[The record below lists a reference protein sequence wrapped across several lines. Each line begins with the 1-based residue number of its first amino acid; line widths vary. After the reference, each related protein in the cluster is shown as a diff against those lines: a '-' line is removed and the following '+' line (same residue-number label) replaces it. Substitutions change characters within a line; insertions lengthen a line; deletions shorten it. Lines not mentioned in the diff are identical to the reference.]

1 MMTQEEY
8 VRDAIGLLSQ
18 LIATPSTSRNEKD
31 AADIMEKALRN
42 YGFTPHREANNVWV
56 ISPHFDEQKPT
67 LLLNAHIDTVKPV
80 DSWRRDPFAPT
91 IEGDTLYGL
100 GSNDCGGGLC
110 SLLQTFRMLTEKTQN
125 YNLIYL
131 ASAEEEVS
139 GKDGI
144 SRALPL
150 LPKIDLAIVGEPTGM
165 QPAVAEKGLMVLDV
179 IAHGKSGHAARNE
192 GVNAIYEALDDMRWI
207 RDYKF
212 EKVSP
217 FLGSTK
223 MTLTVVNA
231 GTQHNVIPDTCTM
244 LVDIRTN
251 EFYDN
256 EELYH
261 FICQHLKSEVKAH
274 SFRLKSSRIDPEHPL
289 YKVCRFVE
297 RKIKYADKSNNFN
310 LAEKFIE
317 LTRPPYGLF
326 QSYAG
331 MGMLA
336 FAMRPYVNKIFDLN
350 GKPREVQHMVEDVV
364 EVFKSWEDG
373 KISQKVTFRF
383 ETPEEGKISKAFI
396 RVFNL
401 TRFKDISEIS
411 SLKNARW
418 VMTHSFVPEK
428 KYPLW
433 SLKFVSDDVAKPE
446 VKKLVE
452 NINTICVEVGSSN
465 PNLLSETADGIK
477 LYEFELKNL
486 INDADNFR
494 KGFLAFLQTEESVK
508 LNESEFDDAVHYI
521 STHQQAEVGTWNES
535 EVLNA
540 LLKWRVSTM
549 PSVPP
554 TPHDHPLPPVPPV
567 TPPPTPFAG
576 QKRQKALDK
585 VDQISDVYQAKNLLH
600 RIVDLGYE
608 TILDTILNN

>member
-8 VRDAIGLLSQ
+8 VKDAVGLLSQ

-31 AADIMEKALRN
+31 AADIMEQTLRD

-56 ISPHFDEQKPT
+56 IDPHFDEHKPT

-80 DSWRRDPFAPT
+80 DSWKRDPFAPT

-110 SLLQTFRMLTEKTQN
+110 SLLQIFRMLTEKEQS

-144 SRALPL
+144 SRVLPL

-217 FLGSTK
+217 FLGPTK

-289 YKVCRFVE
+289 
-297 RKIKYADKSNNFN
+297 IKKCVA
-310 LAEKFIE
+310 
-317 LTRPPYGLF
+317 
-326 QSYAG
+326 
-331 MGMLA
+331 MGM
-336 FAMRPYVNKIFDLN
+336 
-350 GKPREVQHMVEDVV
+350 KPFGSPTLSDQALMHFPS
-364 EVFKSWEDG
+364 FKLGPGESSRSHSADE
-373 KISQKVTFRF
+373 
-383 ETPEEGKISKAFI
+383 FI
-396 RVFNL
+396 
-401 TRFKDISEIS
+401 KISEI
-411 SLKNARW
+411 ADAIA
-418 VMTHSFVPEK
+418 
-428 KYPLW
+428 KY
-433 SLKFVSDDVAKPE
+433 KE
-446 VKKLVE
+446 
-452 NINTICVEVGSSN
+452 
-465 PNLLSETADGIK
+465 LLDGAAI
-477 LYEFELKNL
+477 
-486 INDADNFR
+486 
-494 KGFLAFLQTEESVK
+494 
-508 LNESEFDDAVHYI
+508 
-521 STHQQAEVGTWNES
+521 
-535 EVLNA
+535 
-540 LLKWRVSTM
+540 
-549 PSVPP
+549 
-554 TPHDHPLPPVPPV
+554 
-567 TPPPTPFAG
+567 
-576 QKRQKALDK
+576 
-585 VDQISDVYQAKNLLH
+585 
-600 RIVDLGYE
+600 
-608 TILDTILNN
+608 